1 MRILSL
7 YKVNLPIAV
16 PVFQLLFAF
25 DRIRHILKH
34 FVPNE
39 SISLVER
46 AKAFDRFCAMLKYPP
61 FNVRCHP
68 DVERAARLAGKD
80 IDARLLGHD
89 VCISG
94 VHGKAELV
102 SGCGQAR
109 CPTRP
114 TNAILYP
121 LIDFVT

>member
-7 YKVNLPIAV
+7 YQVDLPIAV

-25 DRIRHILKH
+25 NRIRHILEH

-39 SISLVER
+39 SICLVTR
-46 AKAFDRFCAMLKYPP
+46 AKAFDRFRAMLKYPP

-68 DVERAARLAGKD
+68 DVERPARLAGQD
-80 IDARLLGHD
+80 VDARLLGHD

-94 VHGKAELV
+94 LHGDAEL
-102 SGCGQAR
+102 
-109 CPTRP
+109 
-114 TNAILYP
+114 ILE
-121 LIDFVT
+121 